1 MTARQFSDIYTPLSD
16 SPYRVA
22 YYFLESRSDAED
34 AVQDLYVKLWNTRDT
49 LDAVH
54 NPGAYCITLMRN
66 LCIDRIRKAS
76 RRANA
81 ELKDDVST
89 DECADDSLIYKEQLG
104 RIRKAVEKLPKSQRT
119 VLEMKTMQGLSYEE
133 IQEKTGLGYTSL
145 RVLLSNARKAI
156 KRQL

>member
-16 SPYRVA
+16 SLYRVA
-22 YYFLESRSDAED
+22 YYLLESRSDAED
-34 AVQDLYVKLWNTRDT
+34 AVQDLYVKLWNSRDT

-76 RRANA
+76 RRPNA
-81 ELKDDVST
+81 ELKDDVQA
-89 DECADDSLIYKEQLG
+89 DEYADDSAIYKEQLL
-104 RIRKAVEKLPKSQRT
+104 RIREAMERLPKTQRD
-119 VLEMKTMQGLSYEE
+119 VLEMKVLQDMSYEE

-145 RVLLSNARKAI
+145 RVILSNARKAI

>member
-1 MTARQFSDIYTPLSD
+1 MTACQFSEIYTPLSENL
-16 SPYRVA
+16 YRVA
-22 YYFLESRSDAED
+22 YYFLESQADAED
-34 AVQDLYVKLWNTRDT
+34 AVQDLYIKLWNSRDT

-76 RRANA
+76 RHADA

-89 DECADDSLIYKEQLG
+89 DECADDSLIYKEQLD
-104 RIRKAVEKLPKSQRT
+104 RIRKAMEKLPKSQRT